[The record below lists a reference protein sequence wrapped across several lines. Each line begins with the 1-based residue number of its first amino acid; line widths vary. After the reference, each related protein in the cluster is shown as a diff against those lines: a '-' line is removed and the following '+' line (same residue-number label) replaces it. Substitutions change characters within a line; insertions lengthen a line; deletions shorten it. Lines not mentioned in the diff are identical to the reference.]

1 MKWDRQEVARFI
13 GTLGIAMLIAG
24 YLRYSIQ
31 GEFLMF
37 SKGLLIAGGVFI
49 LAAIAIGFRDLA
61 AFFSKRSAQQGTNT
75 SILTLA
81 VLAILV
87 LLNFVGYRHHKRYDL
102 TSEKLYT
109 LSDQTRN
116 IVKGLKQDVTVVR
129 FDKNANSGFTDLM
142 SEYKN
147 LSPHFKFQNVDP
159 QQKPEVAQDYG
170 ATHVG
175 DVVVA
180 SGAKKEHVEAG
191 PRGGDLGEEDVTGA
205 ILKVTS
211 DKVKTVCF
219 ATGHGEKSITDDSQ
233 DGYNQVDAGLK
244 KENYATKT
252 VNLITENS
260 IPPDCSVLVIAGPK
274 QPYYPQETAMIGKY
288 LDAGGE
294 AFIMEDPS
302 TDPKLDDIFQSWN
315 IAAGNNEVVDAS
327 GMGRLFGGG
336 PIIPLVADFGAS
348 PITKGF
354 QGSVTF
360 FPLARTVSLADKAK
374 SIPQAVELLKTS
386 ARSFTIP
393 GLKSGQKEIA
403 YDPKTDTLGPLSLGV
418 AANRKVDDNSAR
430 LVVIGNSQFAANPWI
445 GQQRNGDLFFNT
457 IDWLAQDESLISI
470 RPKTA
475 ANRRVT
481 LSEGQATAL
490 KWLDLV
496 FLPGLVIFSG
506 AYIWWKRR

>member
-13 GTLGIAMLIAG
+13 VTLGLAMLIAG
-24 YLRYSIQ
+24 CLRYSIQ
-31 GEFLMF
+31 GEFLTF
-37 SKGLLIAGGVFI
+37 SKVLLIAGGVFVV
-49 LAAIAIGFRDLA
+49 AAIAISFRGLMT
-61 AFFSKRSAQQGTNT
+61 FFSKRSAQQGTNT

-81 VLAILV
+81 VIAILA
-87 LLNFVGYRHHKRYDL
+87 LLNFVGYGHHKRFDL

-129 FDKNANSGFTDLM
+129 FDKTANPGFTDLM
-142 SEYKN
+142 AEYKN

-170 ATHVG
+170 ATHMG

-180 SGAKKEHVEAG
+180 SGSKKEHVEAG
-191 PRGGDLGEEDVTGA
+191 ARGGDLSEEDVTGA

-219 ATGHGEKSITDDSQ
+219 ATGHGEKSLTDNSQ
-233 DGYNQVDAGLK
+233 DGYSQVDAGLK
-244 KENYATKT
+244 KENYATKS
-252 VNLITENS
+252 VNFITENNVS
-260 IPPDCSVLVIAGPK
+260 ADCGVLVIAGPK
-274 QPYYPQETAMIGKY
+274 QAYYPQETAEIGKY

-294 AFIMEDPS
+294 ALIMEDPA
-302 TDPKLDDIFQSWN
+302 TDPKLDDIFRPWN
-315 IAAGNNEVVDAS
+315 VAAGNNVVVDAS

-360 FPLARTVSLADKAK
+360 FPLARTVSIADKSK

-386 ARSFTIP
+386 PRSFTIP
-393 GLKSGQKEIA
+393 GLKSGQKGIS

-418 AANRKVDDNSAR
+418 AANHKVEDKDAR

-470 RPKTA
+470 RPKA
-475 ANRRVT
+475 PANRRVN
-481 LSEGQATAL
+481 LSEGQDNML
-490 KWLDLV
+490 KWFDLG

-506 AYIWWKRR
+506 VYIWWKRR